1 MFLQLTWHLREI
13 FGAFDLLLHLKPAA
27 RLISH
32 EALVMWTNNK
42 TTTWLNSLSPEDKEK
57 CMADARAN
65 TGAILARY
73 KERKEKIFQLEV
85 LELNSFQETEPF
97 FVGLRINVSAIFADL
112 TPVSQYGIFIR
123 SDR

>member
-1 MFLQLTWHLREI
+1 MGVL
-13 FGAFDLLLHLKPAA
+13 DLLLHLKPAA

-42 TTTWLNSLSPEDKEK
+42 TTAWLNSLSPEDKEK

-73 KERKEKIFQLEV
+73 KEKKREHFPATEGEV
-85 LELNSFQETEPF
+85 VRETESK
-97 FVGLRINVSAIFADL
+97 GGS
-112 TPVSQYGIFIR
+112 
-123 SDR
+123 